1 MGLSI
6 WRVLS
11 SDGNWKATLRSP
23 DMPLSTQAE
32 IRNGITTQYIESLF
46 DSAGANHATRY
57 FSTAF
62 SIFSHFVARPAIP
75 SSIFLSSSSNF
86 LNISIW
92 NVWRSRIMI
101 RRSMDRLRSLS
112 SISSRRL
119 LFKSKITSR
128 DSIVFL
134 VSTFCGLAGARL
146 SWNLD
151 SFA

>member
-1 MGLSI
+1 
-6 WRVLS
+6 
-11 SDGNWKATLRSP
+11 
-23 DMPLSTQAE
+23 
-32 IRNGITTQYIESLF
+32 
-46 DSAGANHATRY
+46 
-57 FSTAF
+57 
-62 SIFSHFVARPAIP
+62 
-75 SSIFLSSSSNF
+75 
-86 LNISIW
+86 
-92 NVWRSRIMI
+92 MI